1 MFCKWMGHQKLSLGF
16 ILSFYAFYFLMFHHL
31 ITIATTITKIENLNL
46 IKYNQV
52 LMVGKSKMA
61 NREIN
66 IAIQASLKNFFSS
79 FCHK

>member
-1 MFCKWMGHQKLSLGF
+1 MDGTSKVEFRF

>member
-1 MFCKWMGHQKLSLGF
+1 
-16 ILSFYAFYFLMFHHL
+16 
-31 ITIATTITKIENLNL
+31 
-46 IKYNQV
+46 
-52 LMVGKSKMA
+52 MVGKSKMA